1 MKGKRRINWTIFRI
15 GEGLI
20 LINNEKSYWGLLNI
34 ARQYSVA
41 SGAEK
46 NSLSNLALTILKTK
60 YSRFT
65 LGMFFWS
72 IGTFAF
78 SIVLVTSGVVPVVI
92 GWLGIVAGISVGFY
106 NGILLVKNTN
116 FVALSAYGYWIKPNS
131 LNNDC
136 VIL

>member
-1 MKGKRRINWTIFRI
+1 M
-15 GEGLI
+15 I

-34 ARQYSVA
+34 ARQYSVT